1 MKEYFEIGQIVNT
14 NGLKG
19 VLKVKPFTDDITKFE
34 RLKAIYIDFKGN
46 LRAFK
51 IEKVWYHKQMV
62 MLKLEGI
69 NSIEEAEKYRNCFIR
84 IDRKDE
90 EELPEDVYYIQDLID
105 CVVYTDESV
114 ILGTLKD
121 VFPTGSNDVY
131 VVKAE
136 DGKEIL
142 LPAIGDVIKEVDIQN
157 KKITVHLLD
166 GLIS

>member
-34 RLKAIYIDFKGN
+34 RLKAIYIDFKGD

-51 IEKVWYHKQMV
+51 IERVWFHKQMV

-84 IDRKDE
+84 IDREDE

-105 CVVYTDESV
+105 CVVYTDENV

-142 LPAIGDVIKEVDIQN
+142 LPAIGDVIKDVDIQN